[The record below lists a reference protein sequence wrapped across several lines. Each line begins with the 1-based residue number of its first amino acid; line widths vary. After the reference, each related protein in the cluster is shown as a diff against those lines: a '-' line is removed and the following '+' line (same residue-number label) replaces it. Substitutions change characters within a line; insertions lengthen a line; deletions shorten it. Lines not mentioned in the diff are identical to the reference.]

1 MDSRI
6 PTTTSLAMEGLV
18 VAMEEEEVGK
28 ISRAAM
34 ELVED

>member
-1 MDSRI
+1 MEELVR
-6 PTTTSLAMEGLV
+6 TSLVV